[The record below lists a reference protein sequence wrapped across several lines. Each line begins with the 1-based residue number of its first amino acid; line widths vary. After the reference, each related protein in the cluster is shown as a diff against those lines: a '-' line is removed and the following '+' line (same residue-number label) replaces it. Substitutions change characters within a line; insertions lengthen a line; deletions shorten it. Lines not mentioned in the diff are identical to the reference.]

1 MHGRQVELNLVDCS
15 MLESVHVYEL
25 SFANL
30 PHSVWRQFASHQATT
45 WSPKAKVSKPWF
57 LVIARRLPY
66 LLYVFDNARGST
78 GLMFLSFIWKIWG
91 FLSNHRCY
99 SSNVLIDMYTLPQL
113 CDTTRL
119 FKIKLKVNPISNVFL
134 QQTLPLYVL
143 SLTHIMQYCFKIL
156 RKCILLWSHLC
167 SVLQPATGSCNW
179 LQLFFENYCWAA
191 WFVSQELLLDS

>member
-57 LVIARRLPY
+57 LVVARRLPY
-66 LLYVFDNARGST
+66 LLYVFDNARGGT

-134 QQTLPLYVL
+134 QQTLSFICAQPYSHYAVL
-143 SLTHIMQYCFKIL
+143 FQDFEKMHSPVVAFMQRI
-156 RKCILLWSHLC
+156 
-167 SVLQPATGSCNW
+167 
-179 LQLFFENYCWAA
+179 AA
-191 WFVSQELLLDS
+191 CYWFV